1 LDCFGAHAQCIARV
15 TTLNGRPEDVDNGI
29 DNFRANVVPFASEQ
43 GKGAILLVDRA
54 SGEAFAITLWEDEQT
69 LRASEE
75 AANALRPDAADR
87 MGAGQAPAV
96 GRYEVAVFEV

>member
-15 TTLNGRPEDVDNGI
+15 TTLNGTPEDVDNGI

-54 SGEAFAITLWEDEQT
+54 SGEAFADHALGG
-69 LRASEE
+69 RANPARERGGSKR
-75 AANALRPDAADR
+75 AA
-87 MGAGQAPAV
+87 G
-96 GRYEVAVFEV
+96 GRC